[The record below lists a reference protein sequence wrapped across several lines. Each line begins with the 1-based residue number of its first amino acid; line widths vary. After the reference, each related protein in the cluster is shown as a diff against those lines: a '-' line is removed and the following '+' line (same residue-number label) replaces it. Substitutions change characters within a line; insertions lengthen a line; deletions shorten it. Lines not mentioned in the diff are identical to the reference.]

1 VDQGDELPLR
11 RKKRYNHVMINLMV
25 KTGGQW
31 KRTKAADWNEGGFNF
46 ILDEDL
52 TEKITIFKKGA
63 VQFSGEIVWSHKK
76 TDDVFHMEM
85 VLNTLILNRLKL
97 LAQDKE
103 MARRI
108 IKLIRTPGRIDEKKK
123 LLRIADSSLRT
134 DADLEAL
141 WQKERPGH
149 LLYRYGIKTASSE
162 WKEIIEYTLETT
174 DVVLQLGKVE
184 EGLSG
189 LSK

>member
-11 RKKRYNHVMINLMV
+11 RKKRYNHVQINLMV
-25 KTGGQW
+25 KTGDQW
-31 KRTKAADWNEGGFNF
+31 KRIKAADWNEWGFNF
-46 ILDEDL
+46 ILDQDL
-52 TEKITIFKKGA
+52 TEKIALFKKGA
-63 VQFSGEIVWSHKK
+63 AHFSGEIVWTHKK
-76 TDDVFHMEM
+76 TDEALHMEM
-85 VLNTLILNRLKL
+85 VLNALILNRLKL

-108 IKLIRTPGRIDEKKK
+108 IRLIRTPGRIDEKQK
-123 LLRIADSSLRT
+123 LLRIADPSLRT

-141 WQKERPGH
+141 WQKERSGH

-174 DVVLQLGKVE
+174 DVVLQLGKME

-189 LSK
+189 LSR

>member
-1 VDQGDELPLR
+1 VDHGDELPIR
-11 RKKRYNHVMINLMV
+11 RRKRYNHVMINLMV
-25 KTGGQW
+25 KTGSLW
-31 KRTKAADWNEGGFNF
+31 KRIRAADWNEGGFNF
-46 ILDEDL
+46 ILDQDI
-52 TEKITIFKKGA
+52 TEKIPIFRKGA

-76 TDDVFHMEM
+76 TDDALHMEM
-85 VLNTLILNRLKL
+85 VLNALILNRLKQ

-123 LLRIADSSLRT
+123 LLKIADNSQTT

-141 WQKERPGH
+141 WQKERTGH
-149 LLYRYGIKTASSE
+149 LLYRYGVKTESSE
-162 WKEIIEYTLETT
+162 WNEIIQYTLETT
-174 DVVLQLGKVE
+174 DVLLKLGKVE